1 MTLIQT
7 TDNTNMGEFTEQ
19 DKERM
24 LRAISNGA
32 NARLISSPNP
42 WVGAVLESADGVLY
56 DGWTQEPGLEHA
68 EIMCLNAAGE
78 RAEGGTLYT
87 TLEPCSHIG
96 RTPPC
101 VESIISSQVSR
112 VVIGILDPDSRVSGD
127 GVSKLKDAGIEVSLG
142 AQQDLVTDQLDP
154 YLHHRKT
161 GHPYVVLKI
170 AASLDGGI
178 AAPDQTSQWITSP
191 EARIEAHKL
200 RAQSDAICVG
210 AGTVIADNPRL
221 TVRDWVPR
229 NRDVTVTD
237 PKRIVLGK
245 APEGA
250 AIHPCLE
257 HEAGIEE
264 LLDQL
269 GKEGVLQLMVEGGAK
284 TYKRFHDSGLVNQ
297 YEIFIAPVFFGGEN
311 AKPVFSG
318 DAVETISEIWRGK
331 IKEVKQIG
339 ADIKVTV
346 TPEDQ

>member
-1 MTLIQT
+1 M
-7 TDNTNMGEFTEQ
+7 
-19 DKERM
+19 
-24 LRAISNGA
+24 
-32 NARLISSPNP
+32 
-42 WVGAVLESADGVLY
+42 
-56 DGWTQEPGLEHA
+56 
-68 EIMCLNAAGE
+68 
-78 RAEGGTLYT
+78 
-87 TLEPCSHIG
+87 
-96 RTPPC
+96 
-101 VESIISSQVSR
+101 
-112 VVIGILDPDSRVSGD
+112 
-127 GVSKLKDAGIEVSLG
+127 
-142 AQQDLVTDQLDP
+142 
-154 YLHHRKT
+154 
-161 GHPYVVLKI
+161 
-170 AASLDGGI
+170 
-178 AAPDQTSQWITSP
+178 
-191 EARIEAHKL
+191 EAHKL
-200 RAQSDAICVG
+200 RALSDAICVG
-210 AGTVIADNPRL
+210 AGTVIADNPKL
-221 TVRDWVPR
+221 TVRDWSPENQDLV
-229 NRDVTVTD
+229 VTD
-237 PKRIVLGK
+237 PRRIVLGK

>member
-1 MTLIQT
+1 M
-7 TDNTNMGEFTEQ
+7 DDFTEL
-19 DKERM
+19 DKDRM
-24 LRAISNGA
+24 LRAISNGGK
-32 NARLISSPNP
+32 ARLISSPNP
-42 WVGAVLESADGVLY
+42 WVGAVLETVDGSLY

-68 EIMCLNAAGE
+68 EIMCLNAAGQK
-78 RAEGGTLYT
+78 AEGGTLYT
-87 TLEPCSHIG
+87 TLEPCSHTG

-101 VESIISSQVSR
+101 VESIISSQVRR
-112 VVIGILDPDSRVSGD
+112 VVIGLLDPDPLVSGD
-127 GVSKLKDAGIEVSLG
+127 GVRKLQAAGIEVSLG
-142 AQQDLVTDQLDP
+142 TQQDLITDQLQP

-170 AASLDGGI
+170 AVSLDGGI

-191 EARIEAHKL
+191 EARVEAHKL
-200 RAQSDAICVG
+200 RALSDAICVG
-210 AGTVIADNPRL
+210 AGTVIADNPKL
-221 TVRDWVPR
+221 TVRDWSPENQDLV
-229 NRDVTVTD
+229 VTD
-237 PKRIVLGK
+237 PRRIVLGK

-269 GKEGVLQLMVEGGAK
+269 GKEGVLQLMVEGVAK

>member
-1 MTLIQT
+1 M
-7 TDNTNMGEFTEQ
+7 DDFTEL
-19 DKERM
+19 DKDRM
-24 LRAISNGA
+24 LRAISNGV

-42 WVGAVLESADGVLY
+42 WVGAVLETVDGSLY
-56 DGWTQEPGLEHA
+56 DGWTQAPGLEHA
-68 EIMCLNAAGE
+68 EIMCLNAAGQL
-78 RAEGGTLYT
+78 AEGGTLYT
-87 TLEPCSHIG
+87 TLDPCSHTG

-101 VESIISSQVSR
+101 VESIISSQVRR
-112 VVIGILDPDSRVSGD
+112 VVIGLLDPDPLVSGD
-127 GVSKLKDAGIEVSLG
+127 GVRKLQAAGIEVSLG
-142 AQQDLVTDQLDP
+142 TQQDLITDQLQP

-161 GHPYVVLKI
+161 GHPYVVVKI
-170 AASLDGGI
+170 AVSLDGGI

-191 EARIEAHKL
+191 EARVEAHKL
-200 RAQSDAICVG
+200 RALSDAICVG
-210 AGTVIADNPRL
+210 AGTVIADNPKL
-221 TVRDWVPR
+221 TVRDWSPENQDLV
-229 NRDVTVTD
+229 VTD
-237 PKRIVLGK
+237 PRRIVLGK